1 MADLRRIGM
10 WVLITI
16 LPSLNGLAAGQ
27 ETVRDVLGS
36 VTGKES
42 VWVNNEPALPG
53 RTVFKGDV
61 IQTGTLSWAVVN
73 LQSGTQV
80 ILSEN
85 SEVAVEWVTSPTTL
99 NLRQGAIAVRSS
111 SQQSARVSVLGAS
124 VIVQGEGGFPAIC
137 RIAAVGGAAAIFN
150 DGGHVEIHGAGAPMI
165 LPKGQFAQLQ
175 AGSPQGGTQVA
186 GKVNAA
192 IPAETVLHKGQAQE
206 LPLKVQDPVVWEDLV
221 RTQKT
226 GRVRIELLDG
236 SFLNIGARSEFHVIR
251 HDPQTQQTQV
261 ELTLGS
267 LRSEVVKLTKP
278 GANFEVRTQTAVIG
292 VVGTVF
298 FVAAT
303 ASSTRVHCIE
313 GLLTVRS
320 INPAIVGQV
329 TLRAGQMTSVPK
341 GLPPAGAAASPTGQ
355 VQSAMNQTNVGGP
368 TAGPGGAGAGGGAGA
383 PPAPGGAMGGLST
396 AASVATTATN
406 VTSAGLAGGAVA
418 AVLTATNS
426 LNAATTSLST
436 ATTTSNAAAA
446 AASAAQAAAN
456 SSGCAIN
463 QVGASLGV
471 SVSPFVPPPGTTC
484 Q

>member
-27 ETVRDVLGS
+27 ETGPDVLGS

-42 VWVNNEPALPG
+42 VWVNNEPALP
-53 RTVFKGDV
+53 RRAIFKGDV
-61 IQTGTLSWAVVN
+61 VQTGKVSSAVMN
-73 LQSGTQV
+73 FQSGTQV

-85 SEVAVEWVTSPTTL
+85 SEVALEWVTSPTTL

-111 SQQSARVSVLGAS
+111 SQQSVRVSVLGAS

-150 DGGHVEIHGAGAPMI
+150 DGGHVEIHGAGAPLI

-175 AGSPQGGTQVA
+175 AGSPQGGAQVA

-192 IPAETVLHKGQAQE
+192 IPAGTVLHKGQTQE
-206 LPLKVQDPVVWEDLV
+206 LPLKIQDAVIWEDLL

-226 GRVRIELLDG
+226 GRVRVELLDG

-278 GANFEVRTQTAVIG
+278 GANFEVRTPTAVIG

-298 FVAAT
+298 LVAAT
-303 ASSTRVHCIE
+303 ANSTRVHCIE
-313 GLLTVRS
+313 GLLTVRN

-341 GLPPAGAAASPTGQ
+341 GLPPAGAVASPPGQ

-368 TAGPGGAGAGGGAGA
+368 GAAGPIAAGAAARA
-383 PPAPGGAMGGLST
+383 PT
-396 AASVATTATN
+396 AASTVAGAATTATGA
-406 VTSAGLAGGAVA
+406 TSAALSGVAIVRVTDARNLATSANA
-418 AVLTATNS
+418 SLAT
-426 LNAATTSLST
+426 ATTS
-436 ATTTSNAAAA
+436 SNEAAAA
-446 AASAAQAAAN
+446 ANSASQAATAVGCSVNVVN
-456 SSGCAIN
+456 SALAP
-463 QVGASLGV
+463 GA
-471 SVSPFVPPPGTTC
+471 VSPFTPPSGRCP
-484 Q
+484 